1 MLSYKKSTKFTNIA
15 ASLMLVLNH
24 FDSSIELNR
33 ENEFKLWQ
41 KTVILPTRGP
51 CIFLSA
57 LQAHNSKIPTK
68 IIAESTDYKF
78 PQRSKIKNL
87 FFSKKEI
94 YDAKFSSE
102 LNIKEAKKHGVKI
115 EIRPFDFTEV
125 INHLKQNKLILLRI
139 NIGPLIKARS
149 IPDYILLY
157 GFGNDKFLWANTF
170 EGQNTKIPKEKLKE
184 CFTTLKSKCKRDN
197 RMMVLG

>member
-1 MLSYKKSTKFTNIA
+1 MLSYKKSTKFTNIS
-15 ASLMLVLNH
+15 ASLMLALNH
-24 FDSSIELNR
+24 FDQSYKVNR

-41 KTVILPTRGP
+41 KTVILPTRGS
-51 CIFLSA
+51 CIFLSG
-57 LQAHNSKIPTK
+57 LQTHKKEIPTK
-68 IIAESTDYKF
+68 IIAENTDYKF
-78 PQRSKIKNL
+78 PQRSKLKNL

-94 YDAKFSSE
+94 YDAKFCSE
-102 LNIKEAKKHGVKI
+102 LNLKEAKKQGV
-115 EIRPFDFTEV
+115 EIMLRDFDFSEV
-125 INHLKQNKLILLRI
+125 INNLKQDKIVILRI

-170 EGQNTKIPKEKLKE
+170 EGQTTKIPKEKLKE
-184 CFTTLKSKCKRDN
+184 CFTTLKTKCKRDN